1 MIIEVSD
8 HFSRLN
14 CGHVKKSREPL
25 FISCLVGR
33 WMQTQRLV
41 SPQSPNQRFLQED
54 RPERPKKTMPRE
66 LFGQG
71 GGPAG
76 GILLCVRELKLLAQR
91 GEQLPISVEEL
102 C

>member
-14 CGHVKKSREPL
+14 CGHVKKTREAL

-33 WMQTQRLV
+33 WMQTQRFVPPEV
-41 SPQSPNQRFLQED
+41 SSFKKTAQKG
-54 RPERPKKTMPRE
+54 PKKAMPRE

>member
-1 MIIEVSD
+1 
-8 HFSRLN
+8 
-14 CGHVKKSREPL
+14 
-25 FISCLVGR
+25 
-33 WMQTQRLV
+33 
-41 SPQSPNQRFLQED
+41 
-54 RPERPKKTMPRE
+54 MPRE

-71 GGPAG
+71 GGPVG